1 MYRYLEIH
9 FVLIFSKRGKEQL
22 ITRTATRE
30 TGLARGNVGGGE
42 PPENSGLERRRKRIL
57 PRSSDVGESRL
68 INRGSPGWRGY
79 TNIGNVCTPAM
90 AGQISGGLGAGVGGW
105 V

>member
-9 FVLIFSKRGKEQL
+9 SVLIFSKRGKEQL

-57 PRSSDVGESRL
+57 PRSSDVGESRC
-68 INRGSPGWRGY
+68 NEQG
-79 TNIGNVCTPAM
+79 
-90 AGQISGGLGAGVGGW
+90 
-105 V
+105 